1 LAAIG
6 HFDEIRPSDVRKF
19 AEWLASHK
27 AAERG
32 RGARTPHAYHDR
44 PTRTM
49 TAYPIRA
56 HLFALS
62 VAYPFLA
69 TFCQTFGHRLPP
81 LLNT

>member
-1 LAAIG
+1 
-6 HFDEIRPSDVRKF
+6 
-19 AEWLASHK
+19 
-27 AAERG
+27 
-32 RGARTPHAYHDR
+32 
-44 PTRTM
+44 M